1 MEKEFIPYEI
11 ALALK
16 ELGFDEP
23 CLGYYRKDNPI
34 LKFGE
39 GLELVT
45 RNYRCNVMH
54 YPLKN
59 SRYVAGSSA
68 PDGYYYLTTSP
79 TFSQAFR
86 WFREKYDLVIEPCV
100 PFQRLYST
108 EEDHFEILEF
118 GYRIYSFDQYRG
130 GLRDKIEW
138 DGYDNS
144 NEEEAEL
151 ECLKKLIEIVT
162 NKN

>member
-1 MEKEFIPYEI
+1 MEKEFVPYEQ

-16 ELGFDEP
+16 ELGFNEECFRVKLKKSPEQWYTQTDYE
-23 CLGYYRKDNPI
+23 DNPEQKEEEVLI
-34 LKFGE
+34 
-39 GLELVT
+39 
-45 RNYRCNVMH
+45 
-54 YPLKN
+54 PLWQ
-59 SRYVAGSSA
+59 
-68 PDGYYYLTTSP
+68 
-79 TFSQAFR
+79 QAFR

-151 ECLKKLIEIVT
+151 ECLKKLIEIV
-162 NKN
+162 KK

>member
-1 MEKEFIPYEI
+1 MEKEFVPYDI
-11 ALALK
+11 ALVLK

-23 CLGYYRKDNPI
+23 YLAFYRKSTSNLFI
-34 LKFGE
+34 TE
-39 GLELVT
+39 GFSFNTLEDTHFVKA
-45 RNYRCNVMH
+45 
-54 YPLKN
+54 PL
-59 SRYVAGSSA
+59 YQ
-68 PDGYYYLTTSP
+68 
-79 TFSQAFR
+79 QAFR
-86 WFREKYDLVIEPCV
+86 WFREKYNLVIEPCV

-108 EEDHFEILEF
+108 EDDHFEILEF

-151 ECLKKLIEIVT
+151 ECLKKLIEII
-162 NKN
+162 KK

>member
-1 MEKEFIPYEI
+1 M
-11 ALALK
+11 
-16 ELGFDEP
+16 LGNNE
-23 CLGYYRKDNPI
+23 CK
-34 LKFGE
+34 
-39 GLELVT
+39 
-45 RNYRCNVMH
+45 
-54 YPLKN
+54 
-59 SRYVAGSSA
+59 A
-68 PDGYYYLTTSP
+68 P

-162 NKN
+162 NKNQKMAHQIEDYYLKLYREA

>member
-1 MEKEFIPYEI
+1 MEKEFIPYEQ

-23 CLGYYRKDNPI
+23 CFGIYQKNKKVNIGKVGIPA
-34 LKFGE
+34 KF
-39 GLELVT
+39 
-45 RNYRCNVMH
+45 
-54 YPLKN
+54 PKN
-59 SRYVAGSSA
+59 STCWNCSA
-68 PDGYYYLTTSP
+68 P
-79 TFSQAFR
+79 TFSQCFR
-86 WFREKYDLVIEPCV
+86 WFREKYGLVIEPCV

-108 EEDHFEILEF
+108 EDDHFEILEF

-151 ECLKKLIEIVT
+151 ECLKKLIEIV
-162 NKN
+162 KQK

>member
-1 MEKEFIPYEI
+1 MEKEFIPYEQ

-16 ELGFDEP
+16 ELGFDES
-23 CLGYYRKDNPI
+23 CLAYYNNYKPKNNHPRGLVISGNQDHNIETEGDNLI
-34 LKFGE
+34 
-39 GLELVT
+39 
-45 RNYRCNVMH
+45 C
-54 YPLKN
+54 
-59 SRYVAGSSA
+59 SA
-68 PDGYYYLTTSP
+68 PLYQ
-79 TFSQAFR
+79 QAFR

-151 ECLKKLIEIVT
+151 ECLKKLIEMC
-162 NKN
+162 KNHRN

>member
-1 MEKEFIPYEI
+1 MENEFIPYEQ

-23 CLGYYRKDNPI
+23 CFGATFTYNSKINDYITFCGQSSYSGY
-34 LKFGE
+34 
-39 GLELVT
+39 
-45 RNYRCNVMH
+45 
-54 YPLKN
+54 KN
-59 SRYVAGSSA
+59 SEGEEVRKFLK
-68 PDGYYYLTTSP
+68 DEYYISKP
-79 TFSQAFR
+79 TFSQVFR

-151 ECLKKLIEIVT
+151 ECLKKLIEIV
-162 NKN
+162 KQKQL

>member
-1 MEKEFIPYEI
+1 MNKEFVPQEQS
-11 ALALK
+11 LDLK

-23 CLGYYRKDNPI
+23 CLAFFEINNTHQPQNLRYFLKTAVNREYIENTKI
-34 LKFGE
+34 LKYIYGE
-39 GLELVT
+39 NSLLA
-45 RNYRCNVMH
+45 
-54 YPLKN
+54 PL
-59 SRYVAGSSA
+59 YQ
-68 PDGYYYLTTSP
+68 
-79 TFSQAFR
+79 QAFR
-86 WFREKYDLVIEPCV
+86 WFRDKYDLVIEPCV

>member
-1 MEKEFIPYEI
+1 MEKEFVPYN
-11 ALALK
+11 LAK
-16 ELGFDEP
+16 QIKQLGFKQE
-23 CLGYYRKDNPI
+23 CFGYYIDVEMGKSIFN
-34 LKFGE
+34 
-39 GLELVT
+39 
-45 RNYRCNVMH
+45 
-54 YPLKN
+54 KN
-59 SRYVAGSSA
+59 IVSDDQG
-68 PDGYYYLTTSP
+68 GYFTLAP
-79 TFSQAFR
+79 TFSQVFR

>member
-1 MEKEFIPYEI
+1 MKKEFVPYEQ
-11 ALALK
+11 ALELK
-16 ELGFDEP
+16 KLGFDED
-23 CLGYYRKDNPI
+23 CFGYYK
-34 LKFGE
+34 LQGK
-39 GLELVT
+39 ELVF
-45 RNYRCNVMH
+45 REI
-54 YPLKN
+54 KN
-59 SRYVAGSSA
+59 SIIYNWKDSFIKFSQCSA
-68 PDGYYYLTTSP
+68 PTYQ
-79 TFSQAFR
+79 QAFR

>member
-1 MEKEFIPYEI
+1 MKKEFVPYE
-11 ALALK
+11 LALELR

-23 CLGYYRKDNPI
+23 CLLVYDSKEKVLFHCLSNNVKNDILIDCNIGLNPKEDI
-34 LKFGE
+34 K
-39 GLELVT
+39 
-45 RNYRCNVMH
+45 
-54 YPLKN
+54 
-59 SRYVAGSSA
+59 A
-68 PDGYYYLTTSP
+68 P

-151 ECLKKLIEIVT
+151 ECLKKLIEII
-162 NKN
+162 KK

>member
-1 MEKEFIPYEI
+1 MKIENEFIPFEQ

-16 ELGFDEP
+16 ELGFDEE
-23 CLGYYRKDNPI
+23 CFRVK
-34 LKFGE
+34 LKKSPE
-39 GLELVT
+39 QWYTQTDYED
-45 RNYRCNVMH
+45 
-54 YPLKN
+54 YPEQKEEEVLI
-59 SRYVAGSSA
+59 
-68 PDGYYYLTTSP
+68 PLWQ
-79 TFSQAFR
+79 QAFR

-151 ECLKKLIEIVT
+151 ECLKKLIELC
-162 NKN
+162 KNQ

>member
-1 MEKEFIPYEI
+1 MKKEFVPYEQ
-11 ALALK
+11 ALTLK

-23 CLGYYRKDNPI
+23 CIARWIVTDIRDG
-34 LKFGE
+34 GE
-39 GLELVT
+39 VKLEIWNDEDTEYEVKSST
-45 RNYRCNVMH
+45 KA
-54 YPLKN
+54 PL
-59 SRYVAGSSA
+59 
-68 PDGYYYLTTSP
+68 
-79 TFSQAFR
+79 FQQAFR

-151 ECLKKLIEIVT
+151 ECLKKLIEIVKNE
-162 NKN
+162 NK

>member
-1 MEKEFIPYEI
+1 MEKEFIPYEQ

-23 CLGYYRKDNPI
+23 CMYAWCITREYRIKYDGKISLKTDGNP
-34 LKFGE
+34 FGQFYK
-39 GLELVT
+39 GKSF
-45 RNYRCNVMH
+45 NGKYSPN
-54 YPLKN
+54 KN
-59 SRYVAGSSA
+59 KIQCSA
-68 PDGYYYLTTSP
+68 P

-86 WFREKYDLVIEPCV
+86 YFREKYDLVIEPCV

-108 EEDHFEILEF
+108 EEDYFEILEF
-118 GYRIYSFDQYRG
+118 GYRIYSFDQFRG

-151 ECLKKLIEIVT
+151 ECLKKLIEICT
-162 NKN
+162 K

>member
-1 MEKEFIPYEI
+1 MEKEFIQYEL
-11 ALALK
+11 ALELK

-23 CLGYYRKDNPI
+23 CLMWYNKT
-34 LKFGE
+34 
-39 GLELVT
+39 ELVS
-45 RNYRCNVMH
+45 NYN
-54 YPLKN
+54 KN
-59 SRYVAGSSA
+59 TESWQSKNTCSA
-68 PDGYYYLTTSP
+68 PLYQ
-79 TFSQAFR
+79 QAFR

>member
-1 MEKEFIPYEI
+1 MKKEFVPYEI
-11 ALALK
+11 ALELK
-16 ELGFDEP
+16 ELGFDEE
-23 CLGYYRKDNPI
+23 CFGYYTRKG
-34 LKFGE
+34 KHE
-39 GLELVT
+39 GRIWYEMSNRGQESIPVGDVL
-45 RNYRCNVMH
+45 
-54 YPLKN
+54 
-59 SRYVAGSSA
+59 A
-68 PDGYYYLTTSP
+68 P

-151 ECLKKLIEIVT
+151 ECLKKLIGIV
-162 NKN
+162 KDGK

>member
-1 MEKEFIPYEI
+1 MEKEFVPYEI
-11 ALALK
+11 ALELK
-16 ELGFDEP
+16 ELGFDEH
-23 CLGYYRKDNPI
+23 CFGYFYTED
-34 LKFGE
+34 KFFE
-39 GLELVT
+39 T
-45 RNYRCNVMH
+45 KI
-54 YPLKN
+54 KN
-59 SRYVAGSSA
+59 SELEEECSISA
-68 PDGYYYLTTSP
+68 P
-79 TFSQAFR
+79 TFSQALR

-151 ECLKKLIEIVT
+151 ECLKKLIGIVT

>member
-1 MEKEFIPYEI
+1 MEKEFIPYEQ

-23 CLGYYRKDNPI
+23 C
-34 LKFGE
+34 FGWFD
-39 GLELVT
+39 G
-45 RNYRCNVMH
+45 RYIASINRDYC
-54 YPLKN
+54 KN
-59 SRYVAGSSA
+59 SEEWLSTIHCA
-68 PDGYYYLTTSP
+68 TP
-79 TFSQAFR
+79 TFSQVFR
-86 WFREKYDLVIEPCV
+86 WFRDKYNLVIEPCV

-118 GYRIYSFDQYRG
+118 GYRIYSFNQYRG

-151 ECLKKLIEIVT
+151 ECLKKLIEMC
-162 NKN
+162 KNHRN

>member
-1 MEKEFIPYEI
+1 MEKEFIPYEQ

-23 CLGYYRKDNPI
+23 CICCYDSKKLVHLLVNCTENNELIDCKISTYFDKDLI
-34 LKFGE
+34 KS
-39 GLELVT
+39 
-45 RNYRCNVMH
+45 
-54 YPLKN
+54 PL
-59 SRYVAGSSA
+59 YQ
-68 PDGYYYLTTSP
+68 
-79 TFSQAFR
+79 QAFR

-151 ECLKKLIEIVT
+151 ECLKKLIEII
-162 NKN
+162 KK